1 MLEFV
6 YPTWKAPKNIKAL
19 TTTRKGGVSL
29 APYSGLNVGEH
40 VGDELKYVEQ
50 NRTLVTDFIKH
61 QYAEN
66 KAFENK
72 GSVNKSSAI
81 NSIKL
86 LTPEL
91 PKLEPHWLR
100 QEHTTKIVTD
110 SNKNDLTQAY
120 DGQFSQQKSVVCAI
134 MTADCMPVF
143 ICNSLG
149 TEIALVHA
157 GWRGFADGIVE
168 KAMNMFQGSED
179 QLLVHCGPAISQR
192 HFEIGDEVRQQL
204 GGSDCF
210 FRDNI
215 NKKGHCFADLVGLL
229 GERVSARGA
238 QFTHSGYCTYADRDQ
253 FFSYR
258 RENMTGRMVS
268 LLWME

>member
-6 YPTWKAPKNIKAL
+6 YPTWEAPKNIKAL

-29 APYSGLNVGEH
+29 APYSGLNVGDH
-40 VGDELKYVEQ
+40 VGDEAKNVEK
-50 NRTLVTDFIKH
+50 NRTLLIDFIKSG
-61 QYAEN
+61 YDEN
-66 KAFENK
+66 KTFENE
-72 GSVNKSSAI
+72 GSAI
-81 NSIKL
+81 KSIQL

-91 PKLEPHWLR
+91 PKLELHWLR

-120 DGQFSQQKSVVCAI
+120 DGQFSQQKNVVCAI

-143 ICNSLG
+143 ICNRLG

-204 GGSDCF
+204 DGPDCF

-215 NKKGHCFADLVGLL
+215 DKKGHCFADLVGLL

-238 QFTHSGYCTYADRDQ
+238 TFTHSGCCTYADRDQ

-258 RENMTGRMVS
+258 RENVTGRMVS